1 MNMPQAKKD
10 FDFKPHLLATYIK
23 TYKCGIVEKM
33 IYFKKFKARSK
44 KPYEK
49 GENVR

>member
-1 MNMPQAKKD
+1 MSMPQAKKD

-33 IYFKKFKARSK
+33 IYFKKFKA
-44 KPYEK
+44 
-49 GENVR
+49 

>member
-1 MNMPQAKKD
+1 
-10 FDFKPHLLATYIK
+10 LLATYIK

-33 IYFKKFKARSK
+33 IYFKKFKVGSK
-44 KPYEK
+44 KSYHK